1 MCSMGSCNAGSCSCV
16 IAVQG
21 RQELTRKETLHFL
34 PKGLRQFV
42 VSTPHTEATH
52 RACFCMNS
60 ITLCTCAYQTMYLFT
75 LVLCAMLRAYIMA
88 CSLPRLAA

>member
-1 MCSMGSCNAGSCSCV
+1 MCSMDSCNAGSCSCD

-42 VSTPHTEATH
+42 VSTQHTEA
-52 RACFCMNS
+52 CFWHEHV
-60 ITLCTCAYQTMYLFT
+60 TLYTCA
-75 LVLCAMLRAYIMA
+75 
-88 CSLPRLAA
+88 